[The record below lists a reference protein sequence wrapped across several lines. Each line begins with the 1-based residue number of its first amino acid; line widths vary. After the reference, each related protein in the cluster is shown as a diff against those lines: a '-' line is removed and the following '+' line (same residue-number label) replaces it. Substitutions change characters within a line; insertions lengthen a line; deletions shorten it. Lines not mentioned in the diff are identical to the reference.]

1 VRWALVVVVKW
12 LIRGAVIATVANDAT
27 TAHAQTERPS
37 TPAAQAAAETDDR
50 QTDPD
55 AVEGLQEVDD
65 ETAEAPT
72 GPGPAAPTKGVMVT
86 GYIDV
91 GFAKAQGNGT
101 SYPPGDLRVP
111 ADYGVD
117 TFATAVNSRGDVAS
131 DDPNGRFVNGFSP
144 RSMGIG
150 GHGSM
155 LFNALS
161 ADLRYTSRGAP
172 LFVFARA
179 VMLPRLSAAGDSTRV
194 MLEQGFGRL
203 TPLDSAELAISI
215 GKFDSVFGIEYLEN
229 PSNIRIGITPSLMAR
244 YTTGTSL
251 GAKIFY
257 RIQIPII
264 WSALSVNLAGT
275 NSGNFIEALQGPDA
289 NLTGVPVASGRVGY
303 ELNLP
308 WVEIKLGASGLQGPR
323 NDQRDPESRQRMWGF
338 DARLYVAGLALNGEY
353 VHVDEDSGSVPKLTG
368 DGLFPL
374 TTEFH
379 ARGFYAQATYGFPIT
394 RRVFRRLYVYARVE
408 QRHAWFEGFRPVT
421 VQRGTGGLRLD
432 LWDEVALKGE
442 MLVNREVEGA
452 PQVANNVL
460 TSSLVYTW

>member
-1 VRWALVVVVKW
+1 MRWARVVVGKW
-12 LIRGAVIATVANDAT
+12 LIRGAILATVANDAT
-27 TAHAQTERPS
+27 SAHAQTERPS
-37 TPAAQAAAETDDR
+37 APAAQSAAEAEG
-50 QTDPD
+50 QTDPE
-55 AVEGLQEVDD
+55 ASESPEEVDE
-65 ETAEAPT
+65 ETADPAT
-72 GPGPAAPTKGVMVT
+72 GPGPAAPAKGVMVT
-86 GYIDV
+86 GFIDV

-101 SYPPGDLRVP
+101 SWPPGDLRVP

-131 DDPNGRFVNGFSP
+131 NDPNGRFVNGFLP
-144 RSMGIG
+144 QSMGIG
-150 GHGSM
+150 GHGSA

-179 VMLPRLSAAGDSTRV
+179 VMLPRLLADGDSTRV
-194 MLEQGFGRL
+194 LLEQGFGRL

-251 GAKIFY
+251 GAKVFY
-257 RIQIPII
+257 RIQIPIL

-323 NDQRDPESRQRMWGF
+323 NDQRDPDSRQRMWGF

-353 VHVDEDSGSVPKLTG
+353 VHVDEEPGAAPKLTG

-374 TTEFH
+374 TTGFH
-379 ARGFYAQATYGFPIT
+379 ARGFYAQATYTLPLSW
-394 RRVFRRLYVYARVE
+394 RVFRRLSVYARAE

>member
-1 VRWALVVVVKW
+1 MRWARAAVVKW
-12 LIRGAVIATVANDAT
+12 LIRAAVIATVADDAT
-27 TAHAQTERPS
+27 TAHAETGPPS
-37 TPAAQAAAETDDR
+37 TPAAQADADTDDGQTDADAAES
-50 QTDPD
+50 
-55 AVEGLQEVDD
+55 LQEADD
-65 ETAEAPT
+65 ETTEAPT
-72 GPGPAAPTKGVMVT
+72 GPGPAAPAKGVVVV
-86 GYIDV
+86 GFIDV

-101 SYPPGDLRVP
+101 SYAPGDLRAP

-131 DDPNGRFVNGFSP
+131 NDPGGRFVNGFFPQSV
-144 RSMGIG
+144 GIG
-150 GHGSM
+150 GHGS
-155 LFNALS
+155 LLLNVLS

-194 MLEQGFGRL
+194 LLEQAFGRL

-229 PSNIRIGITPSLMAR
+229 PSNIRVGITPSLFAR

-251 GAKIFY
+251 GAKVFY
-257 RIQIPII
+257 RIQIPIL

-275 NSGNFIEALQGPDA
+275 NSGNMVEALQGPDA

-323 NDQRDPESRQRMWGF
+323 NDQRDQNAEQRMWGF

-353 VHVDEDSGSVPKLTG
+353 IHVDEESGAVPKLTG

-374 TTEFH
+374 TSEFH
-379 ARGFYAQATYGFPIT
+379 ARGFYAQAAYALPFTQ
-394 RRVFRRLYVYARVE
+394 RVFRRLSVYARVE
-408 QRHAWFEGFRPVT
+408 QRHAWFEGFTPVT

-442 MLVNREVEGA
+442 VLVNREVAGA

>member
-1 VRWALVVVVKW
+1 
-12 LIRGAVIATVANDAT
+12 
-27 TAHAQTERPS
+27 
-37 TPAAQAAAETDDR
+37 
-50 QTDPD
+50 
-55 AVEGLQEVDD
+55 
-65 ETAEAPT
+65 
-72 GPGPAAPTKGVMVT
+72 MVT
-86 GYIDV
+86 GFIDV

-131 DDPNGRFVNGFSP
+131 NDPNGRFVNGFLP

-150 GHGSM
+150 GHGSV

-179 VMLPRLSAAGDSTRV
+179 VMLPRLSAAGDQTRV
-194 MLEQGFGRL
+194 LLEQGFGRL

-251 GAKIFY
+251 GAKVFY

-264 WSALSVNLAGT
+264 WSALSLNVAGT
-275 NSGNFIEALQGPDA
+275 NSGNFVEALQGPDA
-289 NLTGVPVASGRVGY
+289 NLTGVPVASGTRRLRVEPAVGG
-303 ELNLP
+303 
-308 WVEIKLGASGLQGPR
+308 IKLGASGLQGPR
-323 NDQRDPESRQRMWGF
+323 NDQRDPDSRQRMWGF

-353 VHVDEDSGSVPKLTG
+353 VHVDEESGSVPKLTG

-374 TTEFH
+374 TH
-379 ARGFYAQATYGFPIT
+379 GVSRARFLRAGDVRPPDHPAGVPPPERLRARRTAPRLVRGLQAGDRPARYGWPAPRPVGRGGAQRGD
-394 RRVFRRLYVYARVE
+394 ARQPRGGGRAAGGE
-408 QRHAWFEGFRPVT
+408 QRSDELTGLHMVKPLNHHGHNATLSGRPN
-421 VQRGTGGLRLD
+421 G
-432 LWDEVALKGE
+432 
-442 MLVNREVEGA
+442 
-452 PQVANNVL
+452 
-460 TSSLVYTW
+460 